1 MKHFLDFSGMSS
13 VHSSARIP
21 SNLESLYNIV
31 FYHQVICLCILGQ
44 INSQFFI
51 QVPSL
56 SDLNSEQYQTYFKLP
71 SKVSFASISPDVD
84 TSEEIS

>member
-1 MKHFLDFSGMSS
+1 MFFISISTLGRSG
-13 VHSSARIP
+13 V
-21 SNLESLYNIV
+21 NLECY
-31 FYHQVICLCILGQ
+31 
-44 INSQFFI
+44 I

-56 SDLNSEQYQTYFKLP
+56 SDLNSKQYEKYFELP